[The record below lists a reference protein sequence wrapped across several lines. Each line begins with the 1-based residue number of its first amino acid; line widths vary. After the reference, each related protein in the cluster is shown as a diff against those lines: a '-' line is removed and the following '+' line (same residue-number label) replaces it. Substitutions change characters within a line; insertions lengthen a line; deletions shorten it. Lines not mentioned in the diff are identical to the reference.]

1 MKTRQA
7 ALCLGLL
14 LLLPASAAAGADA
27 NAEYVELT
35 PAPMPTQ
42 ATGAIKLP
50 SADPGSF
57 ATVPPETQRWPMPA
71 VAAPAQEGGT
81 VPLLSA
87 PDERAGVVMT
97 YYAGARV
104 TVLRE
109 AKPGFVQV
117 QTGTK
122 DAGAM
127 GYMRRSD
134 LRIGSAA
141 LREVTPEYTMIELNR
156 EATVYAWCDTGAQ
169 VIGSFAAGER
179 FYTVGKNDGKWVQI
193 VAPES
198 SVVRRADAWDW
209 QVPETQGTRT
219 DGRTGVTSGFVLM
232 ETGLGRGYSC
242 IAERW
247 EVEPAPGEIT
257 REQAVET
264 AVQTL
269 LRFTL
274 PEGLGTAAALRAQE
288 PQALWLYSRT
298 DTGYVRLTVEVTVP
312 LAGLTVGRVSLDP
325 GGAPVLASVE
335 EDGYVVEQEVYTR

>member
-14 LLLPASAAAGADA
+14 LLLPASAAAGASV

-35 PAPMPTQ
+35 PSP

-50 SADPGSF
+50 SADPGSL
-57 ATVPPETQRWPMPA
+57 ATVPPETQRWPMSA
-71 VAAPAQEGGT
+71 VAAPAQEGGA
-81 VPLLSA
+81 VPLLDK
-87 PDERAGVVMT
+87 PDEGARVVMT
-97 YYAGARV
+97 YYAGTRV

-122 DAGAM
+122 EAGAM
-127 GYMRRSD
+127 GYMRKSD

-169 VIGSFAAGER
+169 EIGSFAAGER
-179 FYTVGKNDGKWVQI
+179 FYTAGKNDGKWVQI

-198 SVVRRADAWDW
+198 SVVRRADAWEW
-209 QVPETQGTRT
+209 EVPQTHGTRA
-219 DGRTGVTSGFVLM
+219 DGRTGVTGGFVWM
-232 ETGLGRGYSC
+232 ETGLGRGYPC
-242 IAERW
+242 MAERW

-274 PEGLGTAAALRAQE
+274 PEGVDTAEALRAKE
-288 PQALWLYSRT
+288 PQAQWLYSRT
-298 DTGYVRLTVEVTVP
+298 DTGYVRLSIEVTVP
-312 LAGLTVGRVSLDP
+312 LGGLTIGRVSLDP
-325 GGAPVLASVE
+325 DGAPVSVSIE
-335 EDGYVVEQEVYTR
+335 EEGYMLESESYTR